1 MNPDDIIQI
10 GPLALALDRLV
21 AVALLLAFL
30 TALDW
35 IVRRYRVDAWHPAAV
50 AILAGLVAAR
60 ASHVWQHR
68 ESYALEPVA
77 ALQAWLGGWDWLAG
91 VAAAGLVMVLILRRR
106 EPVIAGLG
114 ALAVL
119 SLAWAGF
126 LAAGSGQSALRLPQN
141 LMLERVEVQ
150 AGAPGSWRIGDLR
163 GRPIVLNLWATWCP
177 PCRREMPM
185 LTQAAAMER
194 RVEILL
200 VNQGET
206 PAQVMAFL
214 RAQGLAPTRIA
225 TDPSGL
231 LGEMTGAGAL
241 PTTVFIDGDGTVR
254 QIHTGEIT
262 RVQLDI
268 GIRSLERPGVA
279 LNGSR

>member
-1 MNPDDIIQI
+1 
-10 GPLALALDRLV
+10 
-21 AVALLLAFL
+21 
-30 TALDW
+30 
-35 IVRRYRVDAWHPAAV
+35 
-50 AILAGLVAAR
+50 
-60 ASHVWQHR
+60 
-68 ESYALEPVA
+68 
-77 ALQAWLGGWDWLAG
+77 
-91 VAAAGLVMVLILRRR
+91 
-106 EPVIAGLG
+106 
-114 ALAVL
+114 
-119 SLAWAGF
+119 
-126 LAAGSGQSALRLPQN
+126 
-141 LMLERVEVQ
+141 
-150 AGAPGSWRIGDLR
+150 
-163 GRPIVLNLWATWCP
+163 
-177 PCRREMPM
+177 
-185 LTQAAAMER
+185 MER
-194 RVEILL
+194 RAEILL

-268 GIRSLERPGVA
+268 GIRRLERPGVA

>member
-77 ALQAWLGGWDWLAG
+77 ALQAWLGGWDWRAG
-91 VAAAGLVMVLILRRR
+91 VAATGLVLLLTMRRR
-106 EPVIAGLG
+106 KPVLAGLG
-114 ALAVL
+114 VL
-119 SLAWAGF
+119 GSLTLTWAGF
-126 LAAGSGQSALRLPQN
+126 LAAGESKTSLRLPQT
-141 LMLERVEVQ
+141 LTLERVAAE
-150 AGAPGSWRIGDLR
+150 PGTLPPWQIGDLQ

-185 LTQAAAMER
+185 LTRAAATER
-194 RVEILL
+194 RAEILL

-206 PAQVMAFL
+206 PAQITAFL
-214 RAQGLAPTRIA
+214 RAQGLDPAHVA
-225 TDPSGL
+225 SDPSGL
-231 LGEMTGAGAL
+231 LSEMTGAGAL
-241 PTTVFIDGDGTVR
+241 PTTLFIASDGTVR
-254 QIHTGEIT
+254 QVHTGEIT

-268 GIRSLERPGVA
+268 AIRSLERP
-279 LNGSR
+279 